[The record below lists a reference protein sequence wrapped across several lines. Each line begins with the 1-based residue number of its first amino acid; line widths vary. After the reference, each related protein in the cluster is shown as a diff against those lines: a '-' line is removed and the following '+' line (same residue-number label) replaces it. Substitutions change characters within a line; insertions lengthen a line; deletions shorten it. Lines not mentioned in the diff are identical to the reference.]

1 MMCFASVS
9 RSAFDS
15 RSNSNVMPLAR
26 SDRQAPSNAA
36 TRMRTSSGLK
46 TPPEYLSMAL
56 TITCP
61 TGSCSASHLG
71 RLFLL
76 PIGGKLKGYFPN
88 VLGVLADGPVGGE
101 PRHSCDVEHAR
112 AGPIECRQ
120 PQPFDASLRC
130 VIGIEIHCDH
140 VVVGMPQRIHER
152 GESVNIVR
160 CKDTGLD
167 RLDGLG

>member
-9 RSAFDS
+9 RTTSDS
-15 RSNSNVMPLAR
+15 RSDSNVMPLAR

-46 TPPEYLSMAL
+46 TPPAYLSMAL
-56 TITCP
+56 SITCP
-61 TGSCSASHLG
+61 TGSSCSASHLP

-76 PIGGKLKGYFPN
+76 PIGGKFKGYFPN
-88 VLGVLADGPVGGE
+88 VLGVLADGPVGGK

-112 AGPIECRQ
+112 ARPIRGRQ
-120 PQPFDASLRC
+120 PQPFDASLHC
-130 VIGIEIHCDH
+130 VISIEVHCHH

-160 CKDTGLD
+160 
-167 RLDGLG
+167 